1 MGSEDPG
8 RLECH
13 GTLVWKA
20 MSQGGGSG
28 PDAVPTLLSLALMQT
43 WLCVY
48 SLLNVCVRRRKHCRN
63 SKHQSGVS
71 WDQARQRAQPPIAQ
85 RPAQVPR
92 LQVKVGAP
100 SGL

>member
-1 MGSEDPG
+1 MRTQGG
-8 RLECH
+8 WRATGALAC
-13 GTLVWKA
+13 KA
-20 MSQGGGSG
+20 TSQGGGSG

-48 SLLNVCVRRRKHCRN
+48 SLLNVCVRRRKHCRD

-71 WDQARQRAQPPIAQ
+71 WDQAQLRALPSTTQ
-85 RPAQVPR
+85 RPAPVPT
-92 LQVKVGAP
+92 LQVTVGAP